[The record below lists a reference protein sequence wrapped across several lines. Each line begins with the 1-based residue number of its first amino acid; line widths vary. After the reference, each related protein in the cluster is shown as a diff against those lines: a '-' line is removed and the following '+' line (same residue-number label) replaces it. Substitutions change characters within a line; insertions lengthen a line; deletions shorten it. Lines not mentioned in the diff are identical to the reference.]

1 MTKLEETTLAPVAV
15 EKNIKNVTGNNMRS
29 SCPSCLSQIEH
40 AQSESQVV
48 CSSCGEIYS
57 PFLTAQDSKSDEVAQ
72 DSSPSDFRESALAF
86 KEIIDFG
93 QSIDQVSKSAPE
105 TPSSPAKPTLPARS
119 EEPTDFILC
128 TGELGS
134 AYRVTQWHPPL
145 SRMVTLGDDR
155 NPLEKAFQELRET
168 AQSQGANAIIGVRC
182 SLSPDNRRALL
193 LGTPVRCEKNL

>member
-1 MTKLEETTLAPVAV
+1 
-15 EKNIKNVTGNNMRS
+15 MRS

-57 PFLTAQDSKSDEVAQ
+57 PFLTAQDS
-72 DSSPSDFRESALAF
+72 SPSDFTESALAF

-93 QSIDQVSKSAPE
+93 QSIDQVSKSTPE
-105 TPSSPAKPTLPARS
+105 TPPSLAKPTLPARS

>member
-1 MTKLEETTLAPVAV
+1 VV
-15 EKNIKNVTGNNMRS
+15 KNIKNVTGNNMRS

-57 PFLTAQDSKSDEVAQ
+57 PFLTAQDSKSHEVAQ
-72 DSSPSDFRESALAF
+72 ESSTSDFTESALAF

-93 QSIDQVSKSAPE
+93 QSIDQVSKSVPE
-105 TPSSPAKPTLPARS
+105 TTPSPAKPTLPTRT
-119 EEPTDFILC
+119 EEPTDFILS

-134 AYRVTQWHPPL
+134 AYRITQWHPPL
-145 SRMVTLGDDR
+145 SRMVSLGDDQ
-155 NPLEKAFQELRET
+155 NPLEKALQELKET
-168 AQSQGANAIIGVRC
+168 AQSQGANAIVGIRC
-182 SLSPDNRRALL
+182 SLSPDNRRALI

>member
-15 EKNIKNVTGNNMRS
+15 VKNIKNVTGNNMRS

-57 PFLTAQDSKSDEVAQ
+57 PFLTAQDS
-72 DSSPSDFRESALAF
+72 SPSDFTESALAF

-93 QSIDQVSKSAPE
+93 QSIDQVSKSTPE
-105 TPSSPAKPTLPARS
+105 TPPSLAKPTLPARS

-155 NPLEKAFQELRET
+155 NPLEKALQELRET

>member
-1 MTKLEETTLAPVAV
+1 
-15 EKNIKNVTGNNMRS
+15 MRS

-40 AQSESQVV
+40 SQSETQVV

-57 PFLTAQDSKSDEVAQ
+57 PFLAPQET
-72 DSSPSDFRESALAF
+72 SPGDFSESALAF

-93 QSIDQVSKSAPE
+93 QSMEQGSKSVSEPIPAMAKVSTSSAPAPIHSE
-105 TPSSPAKPTLPARS
+105 TPI
-119 EEPTDFILC
+119 DFILT

-145 SRMVTLGDDR
+145 SRIVSLGDDQ
-155 NPLEKAFQELRET
+155 NPLDRAFQDLKET
-168 AQSQGANAIIGVRC
+168 AQGLGANGVIGIRC
-182 SLSPDNRRALL
+182 SLSPDNRRALI